1 MMAKLVEETF
11 GKVVQTVDV
20 GVVGV
25 VGVGVG
31 NSSPGTDCSSGGSII
46 PGLVIAVWSVTSKF
60 ARIFSRNFSSVVV
73 LGIVGGA
80 MATKV

>member
-1 MMAKLVEETF
+1 MIAKLVEETF
-11 GKVVQTVDV
+11 GSMIQTIDE
-20 GVVGV
+20 GVVHV

-46 PGLVIAVWSVTSKF
+46 LGLVIAMWSVASKF
-60 ARIFSRNFSSVVV
+60 ARIFSRNFPSVVNV
-73 LGIVGGA
+73 GIVGGA